1 MSSLPLPLNADA
13 AAAGNSPAPADSPTD
28 LPDAEDRERRYARSL
43 RETFAS
49 IPDHRNPKGRLHPLD
64 SIFALAVVAILAGCK
79 NPSHIHQFGKS
90 NPRWLSLLGFRP
102 AKRPRREKNLG
113 RVRGPNE
120 DTISSVFAGVSASVL
135 NEALATWVA
144 SRLRRGDVAHVD
156 GKALCGAKDH
166 VLSVFV
172 SRIGQV
178 AWQET
183 VGTKENELSTLER
196 SIESILVR
204 YPAIKTFTGDAMFC
218 QKTITR
224 AIIAARR
231 DYFFQLKSPHKTDV
245 AIAEEV
251 FAQQMIFP
259 SAATDRGEKRGGLT
273 GRSG

>member
-13 AAAGNSPAPADSPTD
+13 AVGGNLPVAADSSSD
-28 LPDAEDRERRYARSL
+28 LADAEDRERHYALSL
-43 RETFAS
+43 REAFAL
-49 IPDHRNPKGRLHPLD
+49 IPDSRNPKGRLHPLD

-90 NPRWLSLLGFRP
+90 NPRWLLLLGFRP
-102 AKRPRREKNLG
+102 AKRPRREKNRG

-120 DTISSVFAGVSASVL
+120 DTISSVFAGISPSVL

-144 SRLRRGDVAHVD
+144 SRVRRGDVAHVD
-156 GKALCGAKDH
+156 GKALRNAKDH

-172 SRIGQV
+172 GRIGQV
-178 AWQET
+178 VWQET
-183 VGTKENELSTLER
+183 VGTKENELSALER
-196 SIESILVR
+196 SIETVLAR
-204 YPAIKTFTGDAMFC
+204 YPAIRTFTGDAMFC

-224 AIIAARR
+224 AIVAARR
-231 DYFFQLKSPHKTDV
+231 DYFLQLKSPHKTDV

-251 FAQQMIFP
+251 FAQQMSLP
-259 SAATDRGEKRGGLT
+259 PLTTDSGEKRGGFT